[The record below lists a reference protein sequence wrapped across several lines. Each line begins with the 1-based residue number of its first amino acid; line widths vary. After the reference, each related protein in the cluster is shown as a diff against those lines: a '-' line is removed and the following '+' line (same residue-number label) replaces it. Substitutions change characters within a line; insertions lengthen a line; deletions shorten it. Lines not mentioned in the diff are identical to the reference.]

1 MGECMRIESEKE
13 LKNILKL
20 VSPGTQLR
28 EGLENIL
35 RAKTGGLVLLGDNEE
50 VMKLVDGGFT
60 INSDY
65 SPAYVYELAKMDG
78 AIVVS
83 SDLKR
88 ILYANTQ
95 LITDSSI
102 PTFETG
108 TRHRTAQRVAKQTGN
123 VAVAISQRRN
133 IITIYKGDIKYVLRD
148 SSVVLG
154 RANQA
159 VQTLEKYVA
168 VLERVINNLNLLE
181 FQDLVTLFDVV
192 TAIQRTEMVMR
203 IVGEIERY
211 IVELGNEG
219 RLISMQLNELVK
231 FIEQDGMLLIRDY
244 CKSDLD
250 NEEIYKEIQKLSG
263 EEILDLEQIAREM
276 GYTGVPLVDT
286 LISPRGYRII
296 SKVPR
301 IPSTVIENLV
311 KHFNELKAILEANI
325 DELDKV
331 EGIGEAR
338 ARAIRNGL
346 RRIREQVSLN
356 KQL

>member
-1 MGECMRIESEKE
+1 MEC
-13 LKNILKL
+13 
-20 VSPGTQLR
+20 
-28 EGLENIL
+28 
-35 RAKTGGLVLLGDNEE
+35 
-50 VMKLVDGGFT
+50 F
-60 INSDY
+60 
-65 SPAYVYELAKMDG
+65 
-78 AIVVS
+78 
-83 SDLKR
+83 
-88 ILYANTQ
+88 
-95 LITDSSI
+95 
-102 PTFETG
+102 
-108 TRHRTAQRVAKQTGN
+108 
-123 VAVAISQRRN
+123 
-133 IITIYKGDIKYVLRD
+133 
-148 SSVVLG
+148 
-154 RANQA
+154 
-159 VQTLEKYVA
+159 
-168 VLERVINNLNLLE
+168 
-181 FQDLVTLFDVV
+181 
-192 TAIQRTEMVMR
+192 
-203 IVGEIERY
+203 
-211 IVELGNEG
+211 
-219 RLISMQLNELVK
+219 
-231 FIEQDGMLLIRDY
+231 LIRDY